1 MNRKDLLQRP
11 IYIKSAKIHQGGDGC
26 QICSVWEGY
35 IDDNHLL
42 KWLVHISQ
50 SSLTRLK
57 RDLHKLEETYK
68 RDLQKRPVKET
79 CKKDSYL

>member
-26 QICSVWEGY
+26 QIFSVWEGY

-42 KWLVHISQ
+42 KWPVHM
-50 SSLTRLK
+50 LK
-57 RDLHKLEETYK
+57 KSYTSE
-68 RDLQKRPVKET
+68 KRPT
-79 CKKDSYL
+79 